1 MLHPES
7 DQEVRLAS
15 LSPRLGCSKIT
26 VPKCPGCCRSMA
38 GTSLGLQ
45 VPEDESEKKARE
57 RDKEAGSV
65 SCLCLDH
72 GCSLVYTWY
81 AL

>member
-1 MLHPES
+1 
-7 DQEVRLAS
+7 
-15 LSPRLGCSKIT
+15 
-26 VPKCPGCCRSMA
+26 MA

-45 VPEDESEKKARE
+45 VPEDESEEKV

-65 SCLCLDH
+65 SVLCLDH
-72 GCSLVYTWY
+72 GCSLIYTWY